1 MTLNGKLLNHL
12 EKNKNYILQFAIQ
25 ASLYVTAQSR
35 ANAGVALL
43 FIYINILDIDRGWK
57 RKKVFGKIPDLLN
70 IYTYFKW
77 FFFSNKW
84 RKVRLCVALKVD
96 IANIRTLIE

>member
-1 MTLNGKLLNHL
+1 MTLNGKGLNHL

-43 FIYINILDIDRGWK
+43 FIHINILDIDRG
-57 RKKVFGKIPDLLN
+57 
-70 IYTYFKW
+70 
-77 FFFSNKW
+77 
-84 RKVRLCVALKVD
+84 
-96 IANIRTLIE
+96 

>member
-77 FFFSNKW
+77 FFFLTNGAKFGYVSPSKW
-84 RKVRLCVALKVD
+84 ILRILEL
-96 IANIRTLIE
+96 